1 MKEERERLKGFK
13 VYTLVGCFQ
22 MISSDDG
29 SEGVKESE
37 ETGFHFYCYE

>member
-22 MISSDDG
+22 VTSSDDG